1 MVEVISGWPASQL
14 GTGTEGRSP
23 AGLPGDTAIPN
34 WIALIPSVHGKIL
47 QPTDI
52 VTDDLGTSG
61 IVAAAELSSL
71 GWRLN
76 VRQITT

>member
-1 MVEVISGWPASQL
+1 MFEVISGWPVSQL
-14 GTGTEGRSP
+14 GAGAEGRSP

-34 WIALIPSVHGKIL
+34 WITLIPSVHGKIL

-52 VTDDLGTSG
+52 VTDDLGISG
-61 IVAAAELSSL
+61 IVVAAELSSL

-76 VRQITT
+76 IRQVTT